1 MGSSSKLIQQKMPIL
16 LEKAL
21 RSSEFSNL
29 EKEINSK
36 SNIKLFGIYKG
47 FFPLLFLYLK
57 RHKRPIL
64 WVTNNEEDLSI
75 WEDLQEDLELS
86 ILPSYVHLPYERPLR
101 SPQVQ
106 GKRLKAISDIIYNNS
121 FSIVASLK
129 SLIYPLIPK
138 ENIEKRILKIKV
150 GEEITREKIEKFL
163 AENLYQRTPQVEKI
177 GEYSIRGG
185 ILDIFPP
192 LYENPIRIEFFGD
205 EISSIRFFNLE
216 DKRSIKTTKEVIL
229 TPISEL
235 IEDKNEESYFLK
247 NKEIKTYLFSY
258 LPKDTILVFENYKES
273 LALLEKWTEKGLV
286 NFEKRRTKENLPED
300 LYLTDYE
307 LQNFISKYQ
316 VLDLNSTEP
325 DLVFTIY
332 SPPSYR
338 GTNEFFEKNI
348 KSFLENGWEVYIF
361 SEHQDIIRTRL
372 KNLNVKYLTEEK
384 VREGFLWENEKVLV
398 ITDYEIFGKKRKRK
412 PIRYEKGLKPK
423 DLYLLKDGDYVVHV
437 NYGIGIFRGLKKLKI
452 DDVEKEFIYIEYA
465 NNSFL
470 YVPLEEMHLIQRYVS
485 SSPEPPQISRLES
498 HQWEETKRKVKESAK
513 EIAEE
518 LLKVYAQ
525 RELTEGFAFSPDSPL
540 QEELEASF
548 PYVETEDQIKALKEI
563 KRDMESKKPMERVLI
578 GDVGFGKTE
587 LALRASFKAVL
598 DGKQVAI
605 LVPTTILA
613 YQHWKVFRER
623 LEVFPVNVEILS
635 RLKPKSEQKRIIERI
650 RKGEIDII
658 IGTHRILQK
667 DVEFKDL
674 GLIIVDEEHRFG
686 VLQKES
692 FKKKYPH
699 VDILYLSATPIPRTL
714 SMVLSGI
721 RQFSVLETPP
731 ENRLPIQTFVVE
743 YNPEIIQEGIRR
755 ELERGGQV
763 YYVCNDIERLEKIK
777 EELTKLVPEATYA
790 IAHGKMDDEEL
801 TEVMSNF
808 YDGKIDVLIATTII
822 ESGIDVPNANTLFVE
837 NAEHMGLAQLYQLR
851 GRIGRSYKQAYAY
864 FLHAPLKKLSLDSIK
879 RLEAL
884 KEFSSLGS
892 GLRLALRDLEIRGA
906 GKILGKEQHGHINSV
921 GFYLY
926 LQLLEEAIN
935 ELKNSQ
941 GKSEKNKVNCRITH
955 PFPAIIPEYYI
966 SQSSDR
972 IYYYQKLAHLEDI
985 NDIDKI
991 RKELEDIYGPIP
1003 EPVENLFILSQ
1014 IKFFAE
1020 KIGIEKIEI
1029 SEDQTKLT
1037 YSKGIERTLNLPRGN
1052 YKKKIQFLLQFLKD
1066 ISNIK

>member
-1 MGSSSKLIQQKMPIL
+1 MSIL
-16 LEKAL
+16 LEKIIK
-21 RSSEFSNL
+21 SSEFNTI
-29 EKEINSK
+29 ERVINSK
-36 SNIKLFGIYKG
+36 ARLKFFGIYKG
-47 FFPLLFLYLK
+47 IYPPLLSYLK
-57 RHKRPIL
+57 RYERPIL
-64 WVTNNEEDLSI
+64 WITNNEEDLSI
-75 WEDLQEDLELS
+75 WEDLQEDLEIS

-101 SPQVQ
+101 SPQIQ
-106 GKRLKAISDIIYNNS
+106 GKRLRAISNIIYNKN
-121 FSIVASLK
+121 FSIIASLK
-129 SLIYPLIPK
+129 SLIYPIIPK
-138 ENIEKRILKIKV
+138 DVLKERIIKIRI
-150 GEEITREKIEKFL
+150 GEEIAREKIEKYL
-163 AENLYQRTPQVEKI
+163 TENFYQRTPQVEKI
-177 GEYSIRGG
+177 GDYSIRGG
-185 ILDIFPP
+185 ILDIFSPI
-192 LYENPIRIEFFGD
+192 YENPIRIEFFGD
-205 EISSIRFFNLE
+205 EINSIRFFNLE
-216 DKRSIKTTKEVIL
+216 DKRSIETAKEVFI
-229 TPISEL
+229 TPLSEL
-235 IEDKNEESYFLK
+235 IENKDEEKYFLK
-247 NKEIKTYLFSY
+247 NKELKNYIFSY
-258 LPKDTILVFENYKES
+258 LPPNTILVFENYEES
-273 LALLEKWTEKGLV
+273 LALIQKWTEKGLA
-286 NFEKRRTKENLPED
+286 NFEKRRTKENLPKD
-300 LYLTDYE
+300 LYLTNCLLESYS
-307 LQNFISKYQ
+307 LQYQ
-316 VLDLNSTEP
+316 VLDLNSKDA
-325 DLVFTIY
+325 DLVFSIY

-348 KSFLENGWEVYIF
+348 KSFVHNGWEVYIS
-361 SEHQDIIRTRL
+361 SEHQDIVRTRL
-372 KNLNVKYLTEEK
+372 KNLNVKYLVGEK
-384 VREGFLWENEKVLV
+384 IREGFLWEKEKILV

-412 PIRYEKGLKPK
+412 VVRYEKGLKPK

-437 NYGIGIFRGLKKLKI
+437 NYGIGIFRGLRKLKV
-452 DDVEKEFIYIEYA
+452 DELEKEFIYIEYA

-485 SSPEPPQISRLES
+485 SSSDPPQISRLES
-498 HQWEETKRKVKESAK
+498 RQWEETKRKVKESAK

-518 LLKVYAQ
+518 LLKIYAQ
-525 RELTEGFAFSPDSPL
+525 REITEGFAFSPDSPL

-548 PYVETEDQIKALKEI
+548 PYIETEDQIKALREI
-563 KRDMESKKPMERVLI
+563 KKDMESKKPMERVLI

-613 YQHWKVFRER
+613 YQHWKVFKER

-635 RLKPKSEQKRIIERI
+635 RLKPKLEQKRIIEKI
-650 RKGEIDII
+650 KKGEIDII
-658 IGTHRILQK
+658 IGTHRILQR

-686 VLQKES
+686 VLQKEA

-763 YYVCNDIERLEKIK
+763 YYVCNDIERLEKIR
-777 EELTKLVPEATYA
+777 EELSKLVPEATYA

-864 FLHAPLKKLSLDSIK
+864 FLHAPLKKLSLESIK

-935 ELKNSQ
+935 ELKSNKE
-941 GKSEKNKVNCRITH
+941 GSEKNKINCHIVH

-985 NDIDKI
+985 NDIEKI
-991 RKELEDIYGPIP
+991 RKEMEDIYGPIP
-1003 EPVENLFILSQ
+1003 ESVENLFLLSQ

-1029 SEDQTKLT
+1029 SENQVKLT
-1037 YSKGIERTLNLPRGN
+1037 YLKGTERTLNLPKGDYR
-1052 YKKKIQFLLQFLKD
+1052 KKAQFLLQFLKD

>member
-1 MGSSSKLIQQKMPIL
+1 MSIL
-16 LEKAL
+16 LEKIIK
-21 RSSEFSNL
+21 SSEFNTL
-29 EKEINSK
+29 ERVINSK
-36 SNIKLFGIYKG
+36 NRLKIFGIYKG
-47 FFPLLFLYLK
+47 IYPLFLLYLK
-57 RHKRPIL
+57 RYEKPVL
-64 WVTNNEEDLSI
+64 WITNNEEDLNI
-75 WEDLQEDLELS
+75 WEDLQEDLEIS

-101 SPQVQ
+101 SPQIQ
-106 GKRLKAISDIIYNNS
+106 GKRLRAISNIIYDKN
-121 FSIVASLK
+121 FSIIASLK
-129 SLIYPLIPK
+129 SLIYPIIPK
-138 ENIEKRILKIKV
+138 DVLKERIIKIRI
-150 GEEITREKIEKFL
+150 GEEIAREKIEKYL
-163 AENLYQRTPQVEKI
+163 AENFYQRLPQVEKI
-177 GEYSIRGG
+177 GDYSIRGG
-185 ILDIFPP
+185 ILDIFSPI
-192 LYENPIRIEFFGD
+192 YENPIRIEFFGD
-205 EISSIRFFNLE
+205 EITSIRFFNLE
-216 DKRSIKTTKEVIL
+216 DKRSIETTKEVFI

-235 IEDKNEESYFLK
+235 IANKDEEKYFLK
-247 NKEIKTYLFSY
+247 NKELKKYIFSY
-258 LPKDTILVFENYKES
+258 LPPNTILIFENYDES
-273 LALLEKWTEKGLV
+273 LALIQKWTEKGLA
-286 NFEKRRTKENLPED
+286 NLEKRRTKENLPED
-300 LYLTDYE
+300 LYLTNSLLESYT
-307 LQNFISKYQ
+307 SHYQ
-316 VLDLNSTEP
+316 VLDLNSKDA
-325 DLVFTIY
+325 DLAFSIY
-332 SPPSYR
+332 SPPSYQ

-348 KSFLENGWEVYIF
+348 KSFVYDGWEVYIS
-361 SEHQDIIRTRL
+361 SEHQDIVRTRL
-372 KNLNVKYLTEEK
+372 KNLNVKYLVGEK
-384 VREGFLWENEKVLV
+384 VREGFLWEKEKILV

-412 PIRYEKGLKPK
+412 VIRYEKGLKPK

-437 NYGIGIFRGLKKLKI
+437 NYGIGIFRGLKKLKV
-452 DDVEKEFIYIEYA
+452 DELEKEFIYIEYA

-485 SSPEPPQISRLES
+485 SSPDPPQISRLES
-498 HQWEETKRKVKESAK
+498 RQWEETKRKVKESAK

-518 LLKVYAQ
+518 LLKIYAQ
-525 RELTEGFAFSPDSPL
+525 REITKGFAFSPDSPL

-548 PYVETEDQIKALKEI
+548 PYIETEDQIKALREI
-563 KRDMESKKPMERVLI
+563 KKDMESTKPMERVLI

-613 YQHWKVFRER
+613 YQHWKVFKER

-635 RLKPKSEQKRIIERI
+635 RLKPKSEQKRIIEKI

-674 GLIIVDEEHRFG
+674 GLIIIDEEHRFG
-686 VLQKES
+686 VLQKEA

-763 YYVCNDIERLEKIK
+763 YYVCNDIERLEKIR
-777 EELTKLVPEATYA
+777 EELSKLVPEATYA
-790 IAHGKMDDEEL
+790 IAHGKMDDEKL

-864 FLHAPLKKLSLDSIK
+864 FLHAPLKKLSLESIK

-935 ELKNSQ
+935 ELKSNKE
-941 GKSEKNKVNCRITH
+941 GSEKNKINCHIIH

-985 NDIDKI
+985 NDIEKI
-991 RKELEDIYGPIP
+991 KKEMEDIYGPIP
-1003 EPVENLFILSQ
+1003 DSVENLCLLSQ

-1029 SEDQTKLT
+1029 SENQVKLT
-1037 YSKGIERTLNLPRGN
+1037 YSKGIERTLNLPKGDYR
-1052 YKKKIQFLLQFLKD
+1052 KKAQFLLQFLKD

>member
-1 MGSSSKLIQQKMPIL
+1 MSIL
-16 LEKAL
+16 LEKITK
-21 RSSEFSNL
+21 SGEFNTL
-29 EKEINSK
+29 ERVINSK
-36 SNIKLFGIYKG
+36 DRLKIFGIYKG
-47 FFPLLFLYLK
+47 IYPLFLLYLK
-57 RHKRPIL
+57 RYERPIL
-64 WVTNNEEDLSI
+64 WITNNEEDLNI
-75 WEDLQEDLELS
+75 WEDLQEDLEIS

-101 SPQVQ
+101 SPQIQ
-106 GKRLKAISDIIYNNS
+106 GKRLKAISKIIYDEN
-121 FSIVASLK
+121 FSIIASLK

-138 ENIEKRILKIKV
+138 DLLKERIIKIRV
-150 GEEITREKIEKFL
+150 GEEIAREKIEKYL
-163 AENLYQRTPQVEKI
+163 LENFYQRMPQVEKI
-177 GEYSIRGG
+177 GDYSIRGG
-185 ILDIFPP
+185 ILDIFFPI
-192 LYENPIRIEFFGD
+192 YENPVRIEFFGD
-205 EISSIRFFNLE
+205 EITSIRFFNLE
-216 DKRSIKTTKEVIL
+216 DKRSIRTTKEVFI

-235 IEDKNEESYFLK
+235 IENKDEEKYFLK
-247 NKEIKTYLFSY
+247 NKELKNYIFSY
-258 LPKDTILVFENYKES
+258 FSPNTLLVFENYDES
-273 LALLEKWTEKGLV
+273 LALIQKWTEKGLA

-300 LYLTDYE
+300 LYLNNLESYSS
-307 LQNFISKYQ
+307 QYQ
-316 VLDLNSTEP
+316 VLDLNSKDA
-325 DLVFTIY
+325 DLVFSIY

-338 GTNEFFEKNI
+338 GTNEFFEKNMT
-348 KSFLENGWEVYIF
+348 SFVHNGWEVYIS
-361 SEHQDIIRTRL
+361 SEHQDIVRTKL
-372 KNLNVKYLTEEK
+372 KNLNVKYLVGEK
-384 VREGFLWENEKVLV
+384 IREGFLWEKEKILV
-398 ITDYEIFGKKRKRK
+398 VTDYEIFGKKRKRK
-412 PIRYEKGLKPK
+412 VIRYEKGLKPK

-437 NYGIGIFRGLKKLKI
+437 NYGIGIFRGLKKLKV
-452 DDVEKEFIYIEYA
+452 DDIEKEFIYIEYA

-485 SSPEPPQISRLES
+485 SSPDPPQISRLES
-498 HQWEETKRKVKESAK
+498 RQWEETKRKVKESAK

-518 LLKVYAQ
+518 LLKIYAQ
-525 RELTEGFAFSPDSPL
+525 REITEGFAFSPDSPL
-540 QEELEASF
+540 QEELEANF
-548 PYVETEDQIKALKEI
+548 PYIETEDQIKALREI

-613 YQHWKVFRER
+613 YQHWKVFKER

-635 RLKPKSEQKRIIERI
+635 RLKPKLEQKRIIEKI
-650 RKGEIDII
+650 RRGEIDII
-658 IGTHRILQK
+658 IGTHRILQR

-686 VLQKES
+686 VLQKEA

-714 SMVLSGI
+714 SMVLSGV

-763 YYVCNDIERLEKIK
+763 YYVCNDIERLEKIR
-777 EELTKLVPEATYA
+777 EELSKLVPEATYA
-790 IAHGKMDDEEL
+790 IAHGKMDDKEL

-864 FLHAPLKKLSLDSIK
+864 FLHAPLKKLSLESIK

-935 ELKNSQ
+935 ELKSNKE
-941 GKSEKNKVNCRITH
+941 GGEKNKINCYIVY

-985 NDIDKI
+985 TDIEKI
-991 RKELEDIYGPIP
+991 RKEMKDIYGPIP
-1003 EPVENLFILSQ
+1003 ESVENLFLLSQ

-1029 SEDQTKLT
+1029 SENQVKLT
-1037 YSKGIERTLNLPRGN
+1037 YSKDTERTLNLPKGDYR
-1052 YKKKIQFLLQFLKD
+1052 KKAQFLLQFLKD